1 MNKNN
6 IAITVVFALAAVFV
20 TVGLTCSYMKS
31 EMVELQQE
39 LRYKENII
47 EDMKDYISELEE
59 HLERVN
65 TGQLF
70 FEGTGWL

>member
-20 TVGLTCSYMKS
+20 AVGLTCSYMKS

-39 LRYKENII
+39 LIHKENII